1 MSISYKDTNAERTTV
16 TRDVEFLNERTGN
29 IYKSLVA
36 ISKRADQISSEMKEE
51 LVRKLAEFAS
61 STDNLEEI
69 FENREQIEIS
79 KFYEQLPKPVM
90 IAMQEFIDGKM
101 YIRDPKADQAES

>member
-1 MSISYKDTNAERTTV
+1 MSISYKDTNAEKTTV
-16 TRDVEFLNERTGN
+16 TRDVEFLNDHTGN

-36 ISKRADQISSEMKEE
+36 ISKRADQISTEMKEE

-90 IAMQEFIDGKM
+90 IALQEFIENKL
-101 YIRDPKADQAES
+101 YIRDPKAEQAES